1 MKKLLRKSTSLFM
14 ALFMVLQVMLPAF
27 ATKSKAEEAEPNS
40 IKNIEN
46 LDQDPDSYFSLTD
59 SQKIYDKKEKKKDE
73 SKFTIAIGLSDTST
87 NFRLVKRNDLK
98 LYDDRYFPTNEEASK
113 EYWKIKDK
121 LKDQGLDIEIDIIKD
136 DQGYKIVGKNQDQ
149 DSKENPYGINYSYI
163 DFKIIDDFDFNEKG
177 NQKLLEKD
185 KLVFNLE
192 FSQNISPDPSYNL
205 FEKDQD
211 GNYEIKNH
219 GQIFALIDN
228 DKVNIYDTSSLS
240 NDFNELNQ
248 YKEDKK
254 SEDERKKL
262 EEEKK
267 AQEEKKKAE
276 EEREEQEAQK
286 QKEEAEKKAQEEK
299 AKAEEEKKL

>member
-1 MKKLLRKSTSLFM
+1 MKKLLRKSMSLFM

-73 SKFTIAIGLSDTST
+73 SKFTIALGLSDTST

-149 DSKENPYGINYSYI
+149 DPEENPYGINYSYI
-163 DFKIIDDFDFNEKG
+163 DFKIIDNFDFNEKG

-192 FSQNISPDPSYNL
+192 FTQNISPDPNYNL
-205 FEKDQD
+205 IEKDQD

-219 GQIFALIDN
+219 GQIFALINN

-254 SEDERKKL
+254 SEDERKKI

-267 AQEEKKKAE
+267 SSRRKEKG
-276 EEREEQEAQK
+276 
-286 QKEEAEKKAQEEK
+286 
-299 AKAEEEKKL
+299 